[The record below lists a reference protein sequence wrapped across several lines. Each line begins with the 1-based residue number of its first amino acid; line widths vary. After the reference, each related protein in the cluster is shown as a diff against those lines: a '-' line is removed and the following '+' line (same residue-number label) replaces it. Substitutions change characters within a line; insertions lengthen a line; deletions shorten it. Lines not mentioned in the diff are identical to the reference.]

1 MWDDRRDTNT
11 LQIKREG
18 EGTARLSCLVA
29 ASREAQVHDPAEA
42 DGGDERHAEVGLAKG
57 EAKERRGRLVG
68 RYMSG
73 VWVMS

>member
-1 MWDDRRDTNT
+1 MKRERERER
-11 LQIKREG
+11 QIEREG

-42 DGGDERHAEVGLAKG
+42 DGGDERHAEVRLAKC
-57 EAKERRGRLVG
+57 EATECRGRLG

-73 VWVMS
+73 VWFMP